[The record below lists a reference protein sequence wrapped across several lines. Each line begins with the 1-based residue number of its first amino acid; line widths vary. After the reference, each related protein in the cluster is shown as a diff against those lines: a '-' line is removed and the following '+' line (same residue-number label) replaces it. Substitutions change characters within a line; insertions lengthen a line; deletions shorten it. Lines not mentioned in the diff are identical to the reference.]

1 MRKAIQIKGIST
13 TSAYE
18 DGECLSIMNVR
29 HEQGVLKPVEN
40 FPIDFELAYEY
51 SHLYWHKN
59 NDYQHLI
66 GVRGGWLYWLY
77 EKVETINKTFTVIS
91 GSYSGG
97 QTTLKV
103 SSPVFSEM
111 LEGDKLVS
119 INGIEQPP
127 SYIVTIDPDFD
138 EITFSGDV
146 THGYFEGIVIV
157 IETHSTRKPLLEV
170 GQDIKLSHI
179 GNILNVLDGTVLKY
193 IFWEDNKYLVINTAF
208 DGEQTDTELSPVK
221 IDLKV
226 DGVQGLDIVNWVGS
240 DRDEVRA
247 YRSDVKIDIGQGI
260 SDINQKFVSNIYNGL
275 YKKAVAGL
283 QEDGL
288 LSGCV
293 IAVAVVEL
301 FDGSYIKVSN
311 EVVLGQAFDVQSRY
325 VVGVGGVQYDYINS
339 KAVFNP
345 LISIGSANLLGI
357 RNTLNNDTVLHSNGY
372 VTSINVSTKA
382 FKPNS
387 TTDTVSTDTIGIPNF
402 LGYYRN
408 DNTNSG
414 LVNQYPWL
422 LASYNKIKFKIKS
435 ENYLIY
441 KDIIKSISVFISPEV
456 SMYKTDDANDI
467 YSFVGYVSTKT
478 PENYSTRVENYLPQ
492 VKTNAEIIEELSKV
506 ENFYKV
512 HTIPFDSIINNGWV
526 TIDLKGKLGDNLF
539 TQERLKLDA
548 FSNIKAKSQMT
559 YNSMLHAWDINNII
573 GRGYPVNYFYPI
585 QGIGQFSGTVGSVE
599 EDVQG
604 WIEYMSVKIKTDI
617 GLSEVIRI
625 TPELNIRL
633 KVFNLSPMLSYPDSR
648 ATEMTL
654 YRSYYDAI
662 HGVYREQKKVF
673 KLTSSD
679 TGNYAYYISPDLKPI
694 SCTEFNGVFNV
705 YKAIPAESNQEL
717 RYQNKLKVSNV
728 NNPFLF
734 PDAQTYQVGDGAILN
749 VGSQSI
755 RTSDGQFGQYPLI
768 CFCTDGIFSLEVGD
782 GTVAYSKAVKPQSY
796 ERPISSVICTT
807 PFGIAFIS
815 NRGLCMVAGQE
826 VISLSE
832 PMFEKF
838 RDINLELPTAIE
850 NSFDMDMGS
859 FNDYLK
865 RCTAMIYNPKEQEL
879 IIINPYKLSN
889 YVYNFK
895 SKQFYRNDELITN
908 EINNSLPSLQVWNG
922 TTVKNVTSSNSGS
935 RSVSFV
941 TRPIKIQTT
950 DLKRFERVIV
960 RAVLKEVSG
969 SPATTCIWGSNDDIN
984 FKLLRGLTI
993 TNGTTRKDIDFG
1005 MFGKTTY
1012 RSYIVGLSMT
1022 LTTDSEIEVI
1032 EMEIE
1037 KLYNNTKMR

>member
-1 MRKAIQIKGIST
+1 MRKPIQIKGIST

-66 GVRGGWLYWLY
+66 GVRGGWVYWIKNAGTTTAIEEVQLLP
-77 EKVETINKTFTVIS
+77 VTDTV
-91 GSYSGG
+91 
-97 QTTLKV
+97 V
-103 SSPVFSEM
+103 
-111 LEGDKLVS
+111 
-119 INGIEQPP
+119 
-127 SYIVTIDPDFD
+127 
-138 EITFSGDV
+138 
-146 THGYFEGIVIV
+146 
-157 IETHSTRKPLLEV
+157 
-170 GQDIKLSHI
+170 LSHI

-193 IFWEDNKYLVINTAF
+193 IFWKDTAYLVINTDF
-208 DGEQTDTELSPVK
+208 DGAQTDTKLLGKV
-221 IDLKV
+221 DLKV
-226 DGVQGLDIVNWVGS
+226 DVNGDI
-240 DRDEVRA
+240 RA
-247 YRSDVKIDIGQGI
+247 YYGDYSADQDIRNETFLAQVVRSLFVEHSDGRLTGFFMARIAIELYDGNYISLSNPMLMGCAADANTRVDSDKIFPIYGKYTDVTSFSYLKYETPTI
-260 SDINQKFVSNIYNGL
+260 KL
-275 YKKAVAGL
+275 W
-283 QEDGL
+283 
-288 LSGCV
+288 
-293 IAVAVVEL
+293 
-301 FDGSYIKVSN
+301 DGSYTTAANECSDSEYASN
-311 EVVLGQAFDVQSRY
+311 VILRHA
-325 VVGVGGVQYDYINS
+325 
-339 KAVFNP
+339 
-345 LISIGSANLLGI
+345 
-357 RNTLNNDTVLHSNGY
+357 
-372 VTSINVSTKA
+372 
-382 FKPNS
+382 
-387 TTDTVSTDTIGIPNF
+387 IPN
-402 LGYYRN
+402 YREI
-408 DNTNSG
+408 DTRPLKVFRSSNS
-414 LVNQYPWL
+414 LKYKVNSNIDE
-422 LASYNKIKFKIKS
+422 SYESIV
-435 ENYLIY
+435 
-441 KDIIKSISVFISPEV
+441 KSISVFI
-456 SMYKTDDANDI
+456 T
-467 YSFVGYVSTKT
+467 
-478 PENYSTRVENYLPQ
+478 PQ
-492 VKTNAEIIEELSKV
+492 VEVYKQEDSNTNAKSYIIKEPLDSKTVDSNSANTTEPDWIFNFLEQKTNAEIIEELASL
-506 ENFYKV
+506 ESFYKV
-512 HTIPFDSIINNGWV
+512 HEIAFEDIKTTTENNGWV

-539 TQERLKLDA
+539 TQERLKLDT
-548 FSNIKAKSQMT
+548 SNIKAKSQMT
-559 YNSMLHAWDINNII
+559 YNSMLHAWDINNVI
-573 GRGYPVNYFYPI
+573 GRGYPLNYFYAI
-585 QGIGQFSGTVGSVE
+585 QGVGQFPSVREASMSGYVKWVE
-599 EDVQG
+599 
-604 WIEYMSVKIKTDI
+604 VKIKTDN
-617 GLSEVIRI
+617 GI
-625 TPELNIRL
+625 TSVVRGKYTTSLISHTKED
-633 KVFNLSPMLSYPDSR
+633 LSPMLSYPDSR
-648 ATEMTL
+648 AYEMTT
-654 YRSYYDAI
+654 YDMFI
-662 HGVYREQKKVF
+662 TSGQNGYINKNTF
-673 KLTSSD
+673 KLTESK
-679 TGNYAYYISPDLKPI
+679 TGNFAYYISPDLKPI
-694 SCTEFNGVFNV
+694 PNTGTTGSPTLGDLT
-705 YKAIPAESNQEL
+705 IPSESNQEL

-768 CFCTDGIFSLEVGD
+768 CFCTDGLFSLEVGD
-782 GTVAYSKAVKPQSY
+782 GTVTYSKAVKPQSY

-826 VISLSE
+826 VIYLSE

-1037 KLYNNTKMR
+1037 KLYNNTNMQ